1 VIRRIVRNIRVLLLL
16 FAAFALVG
24 HMIIPHDHHLVESDA
39 LQDGKCPV
47 PINHSNH
54 HSGFPYH
61 CHAFSDLASEKV
73 VSYYIVRNIQSRD
86 FVPGS
91 IIDLAFFNQQIS
103 SFRFFDVLEQP
114 VDSFILE
121 FSSLRAPPSIC

>member
-1 VIRRIVRNIRVLLLL
+1 MIRRIVRNFGVLLLL
-16 FAAFALVG
+16 IAAFALVG
-24 HMIIPHDHHLVESDA
+24 HMIIPHDHHLIESDA

-61 CHAFSDLASEKV
+61 CHAFSDLASEKA
-73 VSYYIVRNIQSRD
+73 VSYYIIRNIQSRD
-86 FVPGS
+86 FVPVS
-91 IIDLAFFNQQIS
+91 LFDLAVINLKIS
-103 SFRFFDVLEQP
+103 CLSFFDVLEQP